1 MSGKGGM
8 KRNIRSLILI
18 TLLCSCPLVHGAAQE
33 PLFSVV
39 AKANLTT
46 AARLFLNPNASDAY
60 ARAQS
65 VSFTDF
71 FGYGAEVR
79 YHIPGTTLAVGLSAD
94 YIVSSDTR
102 TIAGTAQRSVP
113 VEDGYRVLP
122 VELTGYFRIPV
133 TDGRFGVYIGG
144 GLGAY
149 FGERE
154 YSVAGLSATAT
165 ERHPG
170 FGIHVLGG
178 VQYQLT
184 EWFTLSAEMKFRDAQ
199 FEATNSF
206 AVPSVRYG
214 DILVTLPQKPFA
226 SSIQTD
232 GMVLQLGAAY
242 SF

>member
-1 MSGKGGM
+1 M
-8 KRNIRSLILI
+8 KRSVRVLILTI
-18 TLLCSCPLVHGAAQE
+18 LLCSCPLVHGAAQE
-33 PLFSVV
+33 PLFSVAV
-39 AKANLTT
+39 KANLTT
-46 AARLFLNPNASDAY
+46 SARLFPNPNASDAF

-71 FGYGAEVR
+71 LGYGAEVR
-79 YHIPGTTLAVGLSAD
+79 YHIPGTTLAIGVSAD
-94 YIVSSDTR
+94 YIVSRDSR
-102 TIAGTAQRSVP
+102 TISASAQHQVP
-113 VEDGYRVLP
+113 VEDGYRVIP
-122 VELTGYFRIPV
+122 VEMTGYFRIPI
-133 TDGRFGVYIGG
+133 TEGRFGIYMGG

-154 YSVAGLSATAT
+154 YSVAGVAAATTAT
-165 ERHPG
+165 RTG

-178 VQYQLT
+178 VQYQFT
-184 EWFTLSAEMKFRDAQ
+184 EWLTLSAEMKFRDAR
-199 FEATNSF
+199 FESTNSF

-214 DILVTLPQKPFA
+214 DILVTLPPKPFE